1 MVRRR
6 MASPKPS
13 PPVHRRTSSP
23 MTARSPQSVPMQTST
38 PMAPSVTPTAQ
49 FGMAPPSRGP
59 GLMGQMA
66 ATAGGVAIGSAVGH
80 AVGNMLTGGNG
91 HGNNDE
97 MVLSGKQQM
106 EQQQQYRNPCEF
118 EWKQF
123 IECTETQNDLSLC
136 QGFNEIFKQCRAKN
150 P

>member
-23 MTARSPQSVPMQTST
+23 MSARSSPSVPMQTRQ
-38 PMAPSVTPTAQ
+38 PAAPSAAPPAQ

-66 ATAGGVAIGSAVGH
+66 ATAGGVAIGSAVIFQLQE
-80 AVGNMLTGGNG
+80 VPTLDLTI
-91 HGNNDE
+91 
-97 MVLSGKQQM
+97 V
-106 EQQQQYRNPCEF
+106 F
-118 EWKQF
+118 
-123 IECTETQNDLSLC
+123 TETQNDLSLC
-136 QGFNEIFKQCRAKN
+136 QSFNEIFKDCRAKN

>member
-23 MTARSPQSVPMQTST
+23 MSARSSPIPMQTYSPTT
-38 PMAPSVTPTAQ
+38 PGAAAPAH
-49 FGMAPPSRGP
+49 FGMAPASRGP

-80 AVGNMLTGGNG
+80 AVGNILTGSGGG

-97 MVLSGKQQM
+97 TALSGKQQV
-106 EQQQQYRNPCEF
+106 EQQQQYRSPCEF

-123 IECTETQNDLSLC
+123 MECTETQNDLSLC
-136 QGFNEIFKQCRAKN
+136 QSFNEIFKQCRAKN